1 VKDGQGRGAYPSRRG
16 IRPCRECRSMRVG
29 CGQAGALATPSC
41 SCSAGTSPNPGGWA
55 SDDQPNAPLRCGNA
69 ALRDHRQTQFNA
81 ARSGE
86 HCYLLTRRKDRRGRT
101 ATSQRLSRSVSSR
114 ASRSQSAILSSS
126 PRRSPTP
133 TGGCAW
139 PARRAGAHAARPAR
153 RPRPGRNDAGQLGDG
168 TLTDRATPVRNLTG
182 YGITQ
187 VSAGRY
193 YALARRSGSV
203 WAWGDNYYGELGNG
217 ERRTGAGR

>member
-29 CGQAGALATPSC
+29 CGQAGALATPLSC

-182 YGITQ
+182 YGIT
-187 VSAGRY
+187 
-193 YALARRSGSV
+193 LSGTKIRPV
-203 WAWGDNYYGELGNG
+203 PVAWDDKRCVAMGHDGQPCPSPCS
-217 ERRTGAGR
+217 T

>member
-1 VKDGQGRGAYPSRRG
+1 
-16 IRPCRECRSMRVG
+16 MRVG

-114 ASRSQSAILSSS
+114 AWVHGFTCTSEVLK
-126 PRRSPTP
+126 
-133 TGGCAW
+133 GLD
-139 PARRAGAHAARPAR
+139 PAVAARPV
-153 RPRPGRNDAGQLGDG
+153 GRLSD
-168 TLTDRATPVRNLTG
+168 
-182 YGITQ
+182 
-187 VSAGRY
+187 
-193 YALARRSGSV
+193 ALAAHTSDDGVWFNSRAWIVTVRRH
-203 WAWGDNYYGELGNG
+203 
-217 ERRTGAGR
+217 

>member
-1 VKDGQGRGAYPSRRG
+1 MKDGQGRGAYPSRRG

-153 RPRPGRNDAGQLGDG
+153 RPRPG
-168 TLTDRATPVRNLTG
+168 ATTPGSSATG
-182 YGITQ
+182 PSPT
-187 VSAGRY
+187 AP
-193 YALARRSGSV
+193 RRSATSPG
-203 WAWGDNYYGELGNG
+203 
-217 ERRTGAGR
+217 TG